1 MIEETRG
8 DQPQRSKGGHDVVG
22 IVLGV
27 VDVGMVLQVHPREHR
42 IAKAKQQRRSMA
54 HHRIPKAVGVGSV
67 MAGIVN
73 HSALEVQG

>member
-1 MIEETRG
+1 
-8 DQPQRSKGGHDVVG
+8 
-22 IVLGV
+22 
-27 VDVGMVLQVHPREHR
+27 
-42 IAKAKQQRRSMA
+42 MA